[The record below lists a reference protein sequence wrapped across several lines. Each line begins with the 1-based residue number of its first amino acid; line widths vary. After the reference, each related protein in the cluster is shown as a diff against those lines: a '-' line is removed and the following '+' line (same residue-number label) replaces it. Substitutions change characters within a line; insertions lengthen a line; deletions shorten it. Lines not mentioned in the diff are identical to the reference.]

1 MSLSNNSANPNRLGL
16 LSSLAWR
23 DLIYDRKVALCI
35 VFSLVSVIAPLL
47 LLFGLKNGIVT
58 QLHNQLL
65 NDPRNLEIR
74 MLGNGNYP
82 QSWFNEIAQKKK
94 SALLSH

>member
-1 MSLSNNSANPNRLGL
+1 MSLSNNNANPNRLGL

-82 QSWFNEIAQKKK
+82 QSWFHEIAQKKRYV
-94 SALLSH
+94 LLSH